1 MLRKAFL
8 MFLNPGARDEYQRR
22 HDALW
27 PDLEA
32 VLTGHGV
39 RSYSIYHDPERS
51 LLFAY
56 AEIESQERWDAIAA
70 TEPCRR
76 WWAHM
81 RDLMRT
87 HPDHSPVSQELE
99 EVFHLRQS
107 PGGIRPE

>member
-32 VLTGHGV
+32 VLAGHGV

-87 HPDHSPVSQELE
+87 HPDHSPVSQELD

-107 PGGIRPE
+107 PGGPHPE